1 MPDANQIGADP
12 NKSCRFFDPYKGDFY
27 GTGQSILSKK
37 MLVVG
42 ASHYCQYFYECGN
55 KCGTIAK
62 DQDCSD
68 FTWSVFDTY
77 FSSQERKH
85 WMATYTAFAN
95 SVFGYDASFEDR
107 CKFYQS
113 VVFANYLQRTEGK
126 NGNEKH
132 DSWFRNPQNAAAFK
146 QTIAEYVPEVVVIW
160 GVRVWRALPWR
171 DFTFDEAQSTDNV
184 KKCNCQ
190 GKSFILMHVH
200 HPSLGYDREAYFALF
215 QENGIFVIDPDN
227 KQERGNRS

>member
-1 MPDANQIGADP
+1 MPATNQIDADP

-27 GTGQSILSKK
+27 GTEQSILSKK
-37 MLVVG
+37 MLIVG
-42 ASHYCQYFYECGN
+42 ASHYCQHFYECGN

-85 WMATYTAFAN
+85 WKATYTVFAN
-95 SVFGYDASFEDR
+95 SVFGFEASFEDR

-113 VVFANYLQRTEGK
+113 VVFANYLQRAEGK

-132 DSWFRNPQNAAAFK
+132 NSWFRNPQNAAAFK
-146 QTIAEYVPEVVVIW
+146 QTIAEYDPEVVVIW

-190 GKSFILMHVH
+190 GKFFILMQVH
-200 HPSLGYDREAYFALF
+200 HPSIGYDRETYFSLF
-215 QENGIFVIDPDN
+215 RENGIFIVDQS
-227 KQERGNRS
+227 KRSEIKS